1 MGKLAIFNRRLLNY
15 QRVYP
20 INIPLNHYKVPLNH
34 YFQRGWNHQPVVCVC
49 VSPGLELNSTSRHG
63 FWHLVQKGV
72 HVCLLLCLQR
82 DVVLVLLRQR
92 EELEVFTKSRGSK
105 EDSPISLIVLIQ
117 DFCFKIIPIRP
128 SQMIY
133 IRLLDHMSSFMIY
146 DDIWRDIHI
155 YIIIYI
161 WLLIKITLSGNGH
174 SWINSVA

>member
-1 MGKLAIFNRRLLNY
+1 MERSTRLLMGKFTISMAIFNRKLLNY
-15 QRVYP
+15 QRAVYP

-105 EDSPISLIVLIQ
+105 EDSPISLIVQRIKGR
-117 DFCFKIIPIRP
+117 FTNISNSTHTRF
-128 SQMIY
+128 
-133 IRLLDHMSSFMIY
+133 LLQ
-146 DDIWRDIHI
+146 
-155 YIIIYI
+155 
-161 WLLIKITLSGNGH
+161 NH
-174 SWINSVA
+174 SN